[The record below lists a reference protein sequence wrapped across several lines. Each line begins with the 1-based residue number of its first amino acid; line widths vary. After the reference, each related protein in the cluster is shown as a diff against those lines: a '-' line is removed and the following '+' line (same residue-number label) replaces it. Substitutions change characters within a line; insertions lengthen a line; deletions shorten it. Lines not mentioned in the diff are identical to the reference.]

1 MIDTNEEPDDV
12 HLINAVL
19 SGSDEAF
26 AELIRRH
33 KRKVFLIVSKFSRSS
48 DELDDI
54 CQDIFIK
61 VYQGLKKYRADAPF
75 EHWISKIAVNTCYD
89 ALRRRKR
96 SVEEVQIEKVDF
108 LLGTTDNAES
118 LGNRAWEILKNGIS
132 RLKAE
137 DRLVVTLINL
147 EEKSVRE
154 VAELTGWSEAKV
166 KVRAFRARKELKR
179 IMEVDYEDRSAR
191 RQA

>member
-1 MIDTNEEPDDV
+1 MIDTNVESGDSD
-12 HLINAVL
+12 LINAVL

-33 KRKVFLIVSKFSRSS
+33 KRKVFLIVSKFSSSS

-61 VYQGLKKYRADAPF
+61 AYQGLKKYRADAPF

-89 ALRRRKR
+89 TLRRRKR
-96 SVEEVQIEKVDF
+96 SVEEVPLEKVEF
-108 LLGTTDNAES
+108 LLGTAGNVES
-118 LGNRAWEILKNGIS
+118 PANRAWRVLKNGMS
-132 RLKAE
+132 RLKPE

-154 VAELTGWSEAKV
+154 VAEFTGWSEAKV

-179 IMEVDYEDRSAR
+179 IMEVDYED
-191 RQA
+191 